1 MLKRSSNL
9 AVDELKKE
17 RVTRQSL
24 VIDQDAFSPLRF
36 SGLINYRGLFHFL
49 WHFVLAAFSVRL

>member
-24 VIDQDAFSPLRF
+24 VIDQDAF
-36 SGLINYRGLFHFL
+36 NYRGLFHFL